1 VWLWIAKREFKV
13 YPKLVLVI
21 EIQQNLGERERK
33 PNEDL
38 RILII
43 LINFTPN
50 KLNKK

>member
-1 VWLWIAKREFKV
+1 MPAK
-13 YPKLVLVI
+13 
-21 EIQQNLGERERK
+21 LGERERK
-33 PNEDL
+33 PNGDL